1 MQSAVGFEYQAG
13 LSKHQSQRDGSK
25 GFGGKYGVETGNQDA
40 VRLCGVDKYYFQA
53 AIFLINNVATA
64 HGSDYKPYQFR
75 LRN

>member
-40 VRLCGVDKYYFQA
+40 VRLWGVDSTISRLQYF
-53 AIFLINNVATA
+53 NVDTA
-64 HGSDYKPYQFR
+64 HGSNYKPYRFR
-75 LRN
+75 LSN